1 MKALS
6 IRAPLWWYILNGG
19 MDIVNSDWPT
29 CVRGRVLIHAGKWWN
44 EREVAEA
51 IGEANQMEVAAAAMR
66 AALGEDDIGFSHL
79 NLAALRSGLLRD
91 SGGCLVGS
99 VEIVDCVA
107 QSGSPW
113 FAGEY
118 GFVLQKPVTFAKP
131 LPWKGALGFFSV
143 DDAVAEDLRK

>member
-1 MKALS
+1 M
-6 IRAPLWWYILNGG
+6 
-19 MDIVNSDWPT
+19 
-29 CVRGRVLIHAGKWWN
+29 
-44 EREVAEA
+44 
-51 IGEANQMEVAAAAMR
+51 
-66 AALGEDDIGFSHL
+66 